1 MTVIELHER
10 ATRGDRP
17 LLLDVRTPEEWE
29 ICRLDGARL
38 IPLQTLP
45 AHTAELDKEA
55 EVVVYC
61 HTGNRSAIA
70 VAFLR
75 RAGFARA
82 ENLVGGVAAWAA
94 EIDPAMPRY

>member
-1 MTVIELHER
+1 M
-10 ATRGDRP
+10 ARGDRP
-17 LLLDVRTPEEWE
+17 FLLDVRTPEEWE

-45 AHTAELDKEA
+45 AHTADLGKDTEI
-55 EVVVYC
+55 VVYC
-61 HTGNRSAIA
+61 HTGKRSATA

-75 RAGFARA
+75 REGFARA
-82 ENLVGGVAAWAA
+82 VNLVGGVAAWAA